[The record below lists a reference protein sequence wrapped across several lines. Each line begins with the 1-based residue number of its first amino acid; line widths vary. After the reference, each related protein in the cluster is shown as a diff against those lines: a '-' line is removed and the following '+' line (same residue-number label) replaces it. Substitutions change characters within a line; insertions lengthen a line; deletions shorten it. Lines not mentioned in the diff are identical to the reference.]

1 MTFVGQK
8 ADVSLTFELE
18 GAESFSVFVDTRID
32 KPKKIN
38 KFVQKKAAEFGI
50 KIKKQFEVVA
60 DKFEPNSAFVTVVF
74 RFKEPLADTEEAEE
88 NAQKFMEFLESDPK
102 TKRFI
107 VLGG

>member
-18 GAESFSVFVDTRID
+18 GAESFLVFVDTRID

-38 KFVQKKAAEFGI
+38 KFVQKKADEFGI

-74 RFKEPLADTEEAEE
+74 F
-88 NAQKFMEFLESDPK
+88 
-102 TKRFI
+102 
-107 VLGG
+107 